1 MPTVNASAIALL
13 YCALLLHPLH
23 FSFSSPSSANWHSP
37 SACSSTARQQ
47 LKSLSSKRKHSELS
61 LFISDK

>member
-23 FSFSSPSSANWHSP
+23 
-37 SACSSTARQQ
+37 CSVLLLLPLLWQ
-47 LKSLSSKRKHSELS
+47 LAFPLS
-61 LFISDK
+61 LLWHCPPAAQIPKQQKEA